1 MKDATHSE
9 KVILH
14 EKFKRLRNKVN
25 SELKK
30 DTIRNNN
37 ERIDKAND
45 ENEVWKIVK
54 EISSPNRNNNIILNE
69 DGIEITDGKEV
80 AEIFNNFF
88 IQKIEKLKDNIDIS
102 IVEDPLERLRNKMQP
117 KNLKFSLQTV
127 TEAKVLKAIK
137 QMKNKKSAGRDEITQ
152 EQMIMGAEV
161 LAIPL
166 TRIINASITEGKFP
180 DIWKSAVVTPVLKKG
195 SSKDKTNY
203 RPVSCL
209 SVLSKVLE
217 KIVCTQITKFMEDN
231 KHYTECSFLASHVH

>member
-1 MKDATHSE
+1 MHSRNF
-9 KVILH
+9 

-25 SELKK
+25 SKLKK

-166 TRIINASITEGKFP
+166 TRIMCRYST
-180 DIWKSAVVTPVLKKG
+180 
-195 SSKDKTNY
+195 TNDL
-203 RPVSCL
+203 V
-209 SVLSKVLE
+209 
-217 KIVCTQITKFMEDN
+217 
-231 KHYTECSFLASHVH
+231 

>member
-1 MKDATHSE
+1 MFLFFS
-9 KVILH
+9 L
-14 EKFKRLRNKVN
+14 KFKAYVKRELFIHEVSDGYVQTQLNLNKN
-25 SELKK
+25 KLWLFRGARQLTGLSRHL
-30 DTIRNNN
+30 
-37 ERIDKAND
+37 
-45 ENEVWKIVK
+45 NEVWKIVK

-180 DIWKSAVVTPVLKKG
+180 DIWKSAVITPVLKKG
-195 SSKDKTNY
+195 SSKDKTN
-203 RPVSCL
+203 
-209 SVLSKVLE
+209 
-217 KIVCTQITKFMEDN
+217 
-231 KHYTECSFLASHVH
+231 